1 MILANEG
8 PRVSEI
14 IELLDWQ
21 DRPDDYVMVLERP
34 PPCKDL
40 FGVTERHG
48 GFIDEELAQVVMR
61 QATHAALMCCQRGVL
76 HGDIKL
82 ENLLFNED
90 TFEVKLIDFG
100 CGDLLV
106 NSPYNLFIGTYY
118 PSDSQS
124 IVSSQEHQIFFL
136 FFFW

>member
-1 MILANEG
+1 MEVALLILANEG
-8 PRVSEI
+8 PIVSEI

-21 DRPDDYVMVLERP
+21 DRPDDYIMVLERP
-34 PPCKDL
+34 SPCEDL
-40 FGVTERHG
+40 FGVAERHG
-48 GFIDEELAQVVMR
+48 GCINEELAQVVMR
-61 QATHAALMCCQRGVL
+61 QATHAALKCCQRGVL

-106 NSPYNLFIGTYY
+106 NSPYNLFIG
-118 PSDSQS
+118 
-124 IVSSQEHQIFFL
+124 
-136 FFFW
+136 